1 MISRD
6 GHLKIVGIDGTLAAA
21 GTVGVAL

>member
-21 GTVGVAL
+21 GTVGVAI